1 MNLIVYAPS
10 IEICEKIIRL
20 DMEKLTSKLGLEL
33 HRSLETL
40 KMRLS
45 HPLNEIAIAVLYVVS
60 EKELAELLQIK
71 SLLWEIPIILIMT
84 LADKVAIKKAHLLRP
99 RFLANDKSDFND
111 IITVI
116 NRIIQKN
123 KIFTSN
129 IQEAEELKYK
139 QTGGKVGNNGRDN
152 SNN

>member
-20 DMEKLTSKLGLEL
+20 DMGKLTSKLGLEL

-139 QTGGKVGNNGRDN
+139 QTGGKVGNNGRNN